1 MKILFISISMPN
13 LSLGKSDL
21 YADIIYCLSNMGH
34 DITILAPSIE
44 DDFSG
49 KRKEGKVEVVR
60 VPLNH
65 LSVIFRSIKKV

>member
-1 MKILFISISMPN
+1 MPN
-13 LSLGKSDL
+13 LSFGKSDL

-60 VPLNH
+60 VPLKPFIGN
-65 LSVIFRSIKKV
+65 IPF